1 MQADECDRQCV
12 REPAQCSLR
21 RRGRREITG
30 PRDVT
35 CVSYWAGARPL
46 DSTTQDTGPRGAFCS
61 RGVWGLP
68 GCLSVRPA
76 VKIHSFIAPARRLQN
91 RSVMKKT
98 DVLSIIGRRFISRD
112 LAENGPPHSRQFS
125 RRREGPLLRATKYFI
140 CCSPWDCCVPPA
152 LGRSSASSL
161 GRSHP
166 RPWLRATG

>member
-76 VKIHSFIAPARRLQN
+76 VKIHSFTTLAPLPSAVADEQTLS
-91 RSVMKKT
+91 RSLVH
-98 DVLSIIGRRFISRD
+98 VVFEGAGIIHAEQLPHECCGFFCLRGVQSCLSDGRAD
-112 LAENGPPHSRQFS
+112 ALDDGA
-125 RRREGPLLRATKYFI
+125 
-140 CCSPWDCCVPPA
+140 CVG
-152 LGRSSASSL
+152 LSL
-161 GRSHP
+161 
-166 RPWLRATG
+166 

>member
-76 VKIHSFIAPARRLQN
+76 VKIHSFIPEAETVLLLVLRL
-91 RSVMKKT
+91 
-98 DVLSIIGRRFISRD
+98 DDLSLS
-112 LAENGPPHSRQFS
+112 LADGLGGAIDAERGPGVHGH
-125 RRREGPLLRATKYFI
+125 RERTVA
-140 CCSPWDCCVPPA
+140 
-152 LGRSSASSL
+152 
-161 GRSHP
+161 
-166 RPWLRATG
+166 

>member
-76 VKIHSFIAPARRLQN
+76 VKIHSFSKRNYADFGANARNHDVIAKFSSGVKCAKIRCPRVARPLE
-91 RSVMKKT
+91 K
-98 DVLSIIGRRFISRD
+98 L
-112 LAENGPPHSRQFS
+112 GPIF
-125 RRREGPLLRATKYFI
+125 LRA
-140 CCSPWDCCVPPA
+140 SA
-152 LGRSSASSL
+152 LRCLAVQEEIAQKCPL
-161 GRSHP
+161 ERKHQ
-166 RPWLRATG
+166 LREV